1 MSGGS
6 VSVFIALLLGIV
18 EGLTEFLP
26 VSSTG
31 HLLIVTKAL
40 ARAGMLGTNVEAVES
55 FDIVVQAGAI
65 LAVVVHYRELLSAR
79 AKGVFRGDRAA
90 LTWFFSIGLAFVPMA
105 VAGLTLRKWIKRVL
119 FGEVPVGA
127 ALVVGGIV
135 MIAFEAW
142 RKRTGREELD
152 GLEHVT
158 TRKAFAIGIGQCFA
172 LIPGT
177 SRSLS
182 TILAGQLSGLSA
194 RTAAEFSF
202 LLGLPTLGAATL
214 YEGFKSRHELATH
227 VGALP
232 MLVGLVTS
240 FAVALLVIRA
250 FIGYLGRG
258 SLRGF
263 GIYRIVVGL
272 AVIAIALSSR

>member
-1 MSGGS
+1 MSP
-6 VSVFIALLLGIV
+6 FIALLLGIV

-31 HLLIVTKAL
+31 HLLVATDLLKRFGA
-40 ARAGMLGTNVEAVES
+40 LGTNVEAVES

-65 LAVVVHYRELLSAR
+65 LAVAVQYRALLADHIR
-79 AKGVFRGDRAA
+79 GVLRGDKAAIRWFAA
-90 LTWFFSIGLAFVPMA
+90 LALAFMPMA
-105 VAGLTLRKWIKRVL
+105 ILGLTFRKIIKRVL
-119 FGEVPVGA
+119 FGPAPVA
-127 ALVVGGIV
+127 VALIVGGVV
-135 MIAFEAW
+135 MIAFEGW
-142 RKRTGREELD
+142 RQRRKATEQD

-158 TRKAFAIGIGQCFA
+158 TKRAFAIGCGQCLA

-182 TILAGQLSGLSA
+182 TILAGQLTGLSA

-214 YEGFKSRHELATH
+214 YEGFKSRHELAEH
-227 VGALP
+227 VGAVP
-232 MLVGLVTS
+232 MAIGLVTS
-240 FAVALLVIRA
+240 FVVALFVIRGFIA
-250 FIGYLGRG
+250 FLGRG

-263 GIYRIVVGL
+263 GVYRIVAGV
-272 AVIAIALSSR
+272 VILVLTFASHA